1 MGNRVGNVCLAF
13 LAAWRI
19 GSGTAAADPVIFQSA
34 LQQAAS
40 PGGQSV
46 FDRQFVAARFFVAQD
61 TDTTRV
67 GGNFTT
73 PMLDIFGAI
82 VQLSSASDFPD
93 SANLS
98 TPDVRGVAR
107 LSAPGP
113 PVGNRAENV
122 SQALSIHLT
131 RGWYA
136 IVFGSG
142 LFGTQF
148 PSIGSSLP
156 TQHVALGHPRFFQS
170 SGLDPGSVYRDIS
183 FPRTQTPLVFVEGTK
198 PSAVTPEPSTLL
210 LVLGGLG
217 ALMRRRRRRA
227 SGPQYG

>member
-1 MGNRVGNVCLAF
+1 MGNALRSICLAF
-13 LAAWRI
+13 AVGCAL
-19 GSGTAAADPVIFQSA
+19 GSGTAAGDPIIFQSA
-34 LQQAAS
+34 IQQPAS

-46 FDRQFVAARFFVAQD
+46 FDRQFVGARFFVTQE

-73 PMLDIFGAI
+73 PILDIFGA
-82 VQLSSASDFPD
+82 VVRLSSASDFPD

-98 TPDVRGVAR
+98 TPDVLGAAR

-113 PVGNRAENV
+113 PLGNRAENV

-148 PSIGSSLP
+148 PSFGSSLP
-156 TQHVALGHPRFFQS
+156 TQHLAVGNPRFFQS
-170 SGLDPGSVYRDIS
+170 SGLDPGSVYANIT
-183 FPRTQTPLVFVEGTK
+183 FPRTQTPFLFVEGTN
-198 PSAVTPEPSTLL
+198 PSAFTPEPSTML
-210 LVLGGLG
+210 LVCGGLG
-217 ALMRRRRRRA
+217 VLMRRRRRDQWA
-227 SGPQYG
+227 LGG